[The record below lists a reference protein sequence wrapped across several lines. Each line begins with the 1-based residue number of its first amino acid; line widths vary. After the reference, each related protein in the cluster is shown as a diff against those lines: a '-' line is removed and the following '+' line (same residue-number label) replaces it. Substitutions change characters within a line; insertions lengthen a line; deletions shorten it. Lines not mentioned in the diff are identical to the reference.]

1 MNKKILVTIAIL
13 AGLFI
18 AVLFIKYH
26 VLSDKPSGAG
36 QANAS
41 SSGSAVLPATEN
53 ADTKSVPVKGM
64 VTLLDLGS
72 DSCIPCKMMAPIIEK
87 LKKKYEGK
95 AAVVFIDVWKDTE
108 AGKKYGVRAIPTQIF
123 FDEGG
128 REIYRHVGFL
138 DENAIVRQLQKMG
151 VS

>member
-1 MNKKILVTIAIL
+1 MNKKTLVTIAIL

-18 AVLFIKYH
+18 AVLVIKYD
-26 VLSDKPSGAG
+26 VLNDKPSGSG
-36 QANAS
+36 QVKAS
-41 SSGSAVLPATEN
+41 SGEPAVVSPTEN
-53 ADTKSVPVKGM
+53 TETKSVPVKGM

-72 DSCIPCKMMAPIIEK
+72 DSCIPCKMMTPIIEK
-87 LKKKYEGK
+87 LKKQYEGK

-138 DENAIVRQLQKMG
+138 DENAIVRQWQKMG